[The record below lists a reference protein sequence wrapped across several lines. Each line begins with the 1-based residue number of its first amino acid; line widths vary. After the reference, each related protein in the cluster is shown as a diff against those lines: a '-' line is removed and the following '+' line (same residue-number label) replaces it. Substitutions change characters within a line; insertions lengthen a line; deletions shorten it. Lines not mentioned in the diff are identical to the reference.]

1 MNITPLSFGR
11 IVKVNAPINIAQKVA
26 DIANWNKK
34 HPLSRNVG
42 NIFCDSGENDV
53 VAFSP
58 TKNKNVS
65 YLFSGADAKKAM
77 DIKGE
82 MIDECDKMCSYY
94 HGEDDLVDA
103 AFASASERAGEKL
116 NKLIEGT
123 KHISSM
129 NVIPTNDG
137 SDIKFIDLNA

>member
-11 IVKVNAPINIAQKVA
+11 IVKVNAPVAIAEKIA
-26 DIANWNKK
+26 DIANGKK
-34 HPLSRNVG
+34 DHPLSRTTK
-42 NIFCDSGENDV
+42 NIFLDSMTEDV
-53 VAFSP
+53 VAFGSP
-58 TKNKNVS
+58 KNASVA

-94 HGEDDLVDA
+94 HGEDDLVNA
-103 AFASASERAGEKL
+103 AFASAAEHAGKKL
-116 NKLIEGT
+116 NELIEGT

>member
-1 MNITPLSFGR
+1 MNISPLSFGR
-11 IVKVNAPINIAQKVA
+11 IVKVNAPLEISEKIA
-26 DIANWNKK
+26 DIANSKK
-34 HPLSRNVG
+34 VHPLARTTRSVFYDTSKG
-42 NIFCDSGENDV
+42 DV
-53 VAFSP
+53 VAFNP
-58 TKNKNVS
+58 TENKSVS
-65 YLFSGADAKKAM
+65 YLFSGLDAQKAM

-103 AFASASERAGEKL
+103 AFASAAERAGKKL
-116 NKLIEGT
+116 NELIASQ
-123 KHISSM
+123 KHISMM

>member
-11 IVKVNAPINIAQKVA
+11 IVKVNAPLNIAQKVA
-26 DIANWNKK
+26 DIANWDKN
-34 HPLSRNVG
+34 HLLSKSVG
-42 NIFCDSGENDV
+42 NIFCDSGEEDV
-53 VAFSP
+53 IAFNP
-58 TKNKNVS
+58 TKNESVS

-82 MIDECDKMCSYY
+82 MIDECDRMCSYY
-94 HGEDDLVDA
+94 HGEEDLVDA